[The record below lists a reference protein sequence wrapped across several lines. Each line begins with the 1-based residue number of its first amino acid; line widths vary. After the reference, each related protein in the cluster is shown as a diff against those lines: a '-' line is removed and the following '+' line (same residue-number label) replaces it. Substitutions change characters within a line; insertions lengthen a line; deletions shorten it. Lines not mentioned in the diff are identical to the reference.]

1 MKILIYL
8 ICALS
13 CISIGVT
20 LALDADTTVSEET
33 KTQTH
38 WPLIIIG
45 SGPAGLTASIYAS
58 RSEIPHLLFEGSE
71 PGGHLVKAERIENW
85 PGKKGDSGADLVMDM
100 REHATSLGSNL
111 VPESIVEINLS
122 QRPFSLKTDAG
133 KNYTADSIIIATGTQ
148 AKKLHVPNEEKFWGK
163 GIALCSLCEG
173 PFYKN
178 KKVVI
183 AGGGTVALKN
193 AIFMTKYT
201 DNITLIQNKDHLTAA
216 ADMIKELEKHPEIK
230 ILYDHE
236 IIGFDGDDNKM
247 KSISVRN
254 KLSNDRF
261 MIQPDVV
268 FLATGLIPNTKIFEG
283 QLELNSKGQIIC
295 NNQVKTSIEGVFAAG
310 NVTEGPYF
318 QAIVCAAMGC
328 MAEIEA
334 EQYLSKMGFIKKG
347 ANSTYIN

>member
-1 MKILIYL
+1 MKLLIYL

-13 CISIGVT
+13 CLSIGIT
-20 LALDADTTVSEET
+20 LLASETATFNDE
-33 KTQTH
+33 KKISTH

-71 PGGHLVKAERIENW
+71 PGGHLMKAERIENW
-85 PGKKGDSGADLVMDM
+85 PGKKSDSGADLVMDM

-111 VPESIVEINLS
+111 IAESVTEINLS
-122 QRPFSLKTDAG
+122 QRPFTIKTDAG
-133 KNYTADSIIIATGTQ
+133 NIFTADSVIIATGTQ

-178 KKVVI
+178 KNVVI

-201 DNITLIQNKDHLTAA
+201 DSITLIQNKDHLTAA
-216 ADMIKELEKHPEIK
+216 EDMVKELEKHPEIK
-230 ILYDHE
+230 ILYNHE
-236 IIGFDGDDNKM
+236 IIGFDGDEQKM
-247 KSISVRN
+247 QSISLRN

-261 MIQPDVV
+261 MLKPDVV
-268 FLATGLIPNTKIFEG
+268 FLATGLVPNTKIFEG

-295 NNQVKTSIEGVFAAG
+295 NNQVKSSVDGVFAAG

-334 EQYLSKMGFIKKG
+334 EQYLSKKGLIKKG